1 MMRKSFNPVVLSVG
15 VPLVLLLAS
24 FCVFPLASI
33 FLKKTCWLKPYL
45 ENPAPLSEK
54 YSSFD
59 LAAVSSGFRKFASDI
74 AWIQLLQY
82 VGTSGDDSAM
92 TKEER
97 FLIEYGSSKSL
108 FGINFLDDKKAAEL
122 KARLE
127 KEHESFSENKIHYAP
142 HEMTQEA
149 RRSMHPDLLNL
160 TLRVVRLDPHFHYA
174 YLFSGG
180 ALAWN
185 YDRTDEALEILREGI
200 RNNPDYWQFHL
211 YISAI
216 IYKKNLRS
224 GEMLALLEEA
234 VRQKDAPNM
243 VRVILANYYE
253 KMGRLAD
260 ALKIWVDVVETK
272 DPMYYEKGLNKI
284 EKFSTALGIVGN
296 FRNRQ

>member
-1 MMRKSFNPVVLSVG
+1 MSKSFNPALSSGAPVIF
-15 VPLVLLLAS
+15 LAAA
-24 FCVFPLASI
+24 FCVFPLTSL
-33 FLKKTCWLKPYL
+33 FLNNPYRLKPYL

-59 LAAVSSGFRKFASDI
+59 LAAVSSGFRKFTSDI

-82 VGTSGDDSAM
+82 VGTSGEDFMM
-92 TKEER
+92 TKEEK

-108 FGINFLDDKKAAEL
+108 FGINFLDDKKASEL
-122 KARLE
+122 KARL
-127 KEHESFSENKIHYAP
+127 KEEHKSLTENKIHYAP

-149 RRSMHPDLLNL
+149 RRGMHPDLLNL

-216 IYKKNLRS
+216 IYKKNLKS
-224 GEMLALLEEA
+224 GEMIALLEEA

-284 EKFSTALGIVGN
+284 EKFSAALGLGGN
-296 FRNRQ
+296 FRDRQ